1 MEGKSLRYETV
12 IGLEVHAQ
20 LKTKSKIFC
29 GSDASFGANP
39 NEHTC
44 TIDLGLPGVLP
55 VLNKEV
61 VESSIKLGLAV
72 GAKISESCRFA
83 RKHYFYPD
91 LPKGYQIS
99 QYESPICE
107 GGEVSF
113 LTKKN
118 EKVIIRLT
126 RIHMEEDAGKLIH
139 DDQSLKN
146 TGSLVDF
153 NRAGVPL
160 LEIVS
165 EPELRS
171 PQDAELYARK
181 LRTLV
186 RYLDICDGNMQE
198 GSLRCDANISLR
210 KPGEKSFGS
219 KVEIKNVNSFR
230 SLRKALEYEELR
242 QAELL
247 NENQSIIQETRLWD
261 ESSNVTRNMRTKEYA
276 HDYRYFPDPDLVPL
290 EVDKEWISEIE
301 KTLPELP
308 DTKRARFVNN
318 YKLPLYDSEILTS
331 EHAIADYF
339 EKTVKSFDPKDV
351 KLASNWVMGDIL
363 GLLNERKISIEE
375 CPISP
380 ENLAEMISLI
390 IDGTISGKIAKEV
403 FTEMAKSGNDAH
415 KIVDEKGLKQIS
427 DLDSLE
433 KIVIKILNEN
443 PDEVKAYKGGKN
455 KLLGFFVGQVMKET
469 QGKANPKSL
478 QNILGEQLSK

>member
-1 MEGKSLRYETV
+1 MEGKLLKYETV

-55 VLNKEV
+55 VLNKKV

-72 GAKISESCRFA
+72 GAKISENCRFA

-107 GGEVSF
+107 GGEISF
-113 LTKKN
+113 LTKNN
-118 EKVIIRLT
+118 ENIIIRLT

-139 DDQSLKN
+139 DDESLKN
-146 TGSLVDF
+146 LGSLVDF

-171 PQDAELYARK
+171 PEDAELYARK

-210 KPGEKSFGS
+210 KLGEKSFGS

-242 QAELL
+242 QSEMLDDEQL
-247 NENQSIIQETRLWD
+247 ISQETRLWD
-261 ESSNVTRNMRTKEYA
+261 ESSGVTRNMRTKEYA

-290 EVDKEWISEIE
+290 EINQEWIEEIK

-308 DTKRARFVNN
+308 DAKRERFVNN
-318 YKLPLYDSEILTS
+318 YQLPLYDSEVLTS
-331 EHAIADYF
+331 ENALAHYF
-339 EKTVKSFDPKDV
+339 EKTVESFEIKDV
-351 KLASNWVMGDIL
+351 KLASNWIMGDIL
-363 GLLNERKISIEE
+363 GLLNERKILIEE
-375 CPISP
+375 CPITP
-380 ENLAEMISLI
+380 AYLAEMITLI

-403 FTEMAKSGNDAH
+403 FSEMVKSGKNPK
-415 KIVDEKGLKQIS
+415 KIIEEKGLRQIS

-433 KIVIKILNEN
+433 EIVIKILNEN
-443 PDEVKAYKGGKN
+443 TDEVREYKDGKH

-469 QGKANPKSL
+469 QGKANPKTL
-478 QNILGEQLSK
+478 QKILEDQLSK